1 LSLERLLFDVR
12 LRCTGETFPRLPR
25 QKRVRRDAGTKY
37 SWLMKEDL
45 GTLMVVGSLLD
56 LEIKTKDVIT
66 LDERIRRVPR

>member
-1 LSLERLLFDVR
+1 
-12 LRCTGETFPRLPR
+12 
-25 QKRVRRDAGTKY
+25 
-37 SWLMKEDL
+37 MKEDL